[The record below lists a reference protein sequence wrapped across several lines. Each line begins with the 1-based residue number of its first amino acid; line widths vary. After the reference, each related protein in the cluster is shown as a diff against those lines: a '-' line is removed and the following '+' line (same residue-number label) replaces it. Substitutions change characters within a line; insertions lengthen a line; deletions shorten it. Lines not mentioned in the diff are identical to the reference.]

1 MRIDGH
7 VALISGGSSGLGAAS
22 AAHLADLGARVVV
35 MDLRPPLVPRSDI
48 TFVQADVTVTN
59 DVLAAVDHAES
70 LGQLRMLVNCAGV
83 GSNERTSRRR
93 ADGTDVAADL
103 AAFRRVV
110 DINLTGTF
118 NCMRIVSG
126 RMQAHCADSDQD
138 TAGVIVNTASIAAF
152 DGQVGQAAYAASKA
166 GVVALTFVAA
176 RDLAPLGVRVN
187 AIAPG
192 LMETPL
198 FSTVRDDIREDLLES
213 VVFPRRIGL
222 PSEYA
227 RLVGHLIENDYI
239 NGETVRI
246 DAAARLPYRRSVR

>member
-7 VALISGGSSGLGAAS
+7 VALISGGSSGLGAAT
-22 AAHLADLGARVVV
+22 AVHLADLGARVVV
-35 MDLRPPLVPRSDI
+35 MDLRPPLESRPDIAFVP
-48 TFVQADVTVTN
+48 ADVTATN
-59 DVLAAVDHAES
+59 DVLAAVKHAEA
-70 LGQLRMLVNCAGV
+70 LGPIRMLINCAGV

-93 ADGTDVAADL
+93 ADGTDIAADL
-103 AAFRRVV
+103 ADFRRVV
-110 DINLTGTF
+110 DINLVGTF

-126 RMQAHCADSDQD
+126 RMRASSTDEDQD

-152 DGQVGQAAYAASKA
+152 EGQVGQAAYAASKA

-198 FSTVRDDIREDLLES
+198 LATVRDDIREQLLES
-213 VVFPRRIGL
+213 VVLPRRVGL
-222 PSEYA
+222 PSEFA